1 MKIELSPNLI
11 NNNEEAFKKP
21 KGSFPFWI
29 KIFIGLAAAILV
41 FIISFSIKIVS
52 SVTTEDLNK
61 ESGKVSLFQQ
71 LAHLITKKDKM
82 IEGEQ
87 EDRINVLLMGIGGA
101 GHEGAYLTDT
111 IILASLK
118 PSTNQVALISIP
130 RDLAVEIPGYDWR
143 KINNA
148 LAFGRDM
155 NYPGGGENLTVK
167 MVEDVTGLP
176 IHYYGLV
183 DFSGFEQVIDGLGG
197 INIYVDRSFT
207 DYEYP
212 TLNYG
217 FQTISFKQGQQKM
230 NGDQAL
236 KFVRSRH
243 GTNGEG
249 SDFAR
254 AQRQQKVLLA
264 LKDKILKFT
273 TLINPTKIS
282 QAISTLGNH
291 TKANMEIW
299 EMLRLAR
306 LAQEVKGNQ
315 IITKV
320 FDNSP
325 EGPLKSEVGLNGAY
339 LLVPKAGD
347 FSEIQYLAKNIFEE
361 KQQKEENAKIIVQN
375 GTSQAG
381 LAEKI
386 ASQLES
392 SDFNVVKYGNASNKN
407 YNQTIIYDLTGGEK
421 PQTLNSLKS
430 LLDAVVITNLPVLL
444 DNFNQNN
451 QIDYDTLSTSL
462 NNNLNNI
469 NTNGL
474 KTQVDFL
481 IVVGSDNL
489 KNKTLSKK

>member
-1 MKIELSPNLI
+1 MKEKVNLLI
-11 NNNEEAFKKP
+11 KKEQIKKP
-21 KGSFPFWI
+21 KSSFPFWI
-29 KIFIGLAAAILV
+29 KVFVSLTAAILV

-52 SVTTEDLNK
+52 SVSTEDLNK

-71 LAHLITKKDKM
+71 LTHLITKKDKM
-82 IEGEQ
+82 INGEQ
-87 EDRINVLLMGIGGA
+87 EDRINILLLGIGGA

-148 LAFGRDM
+148 LAFGREM
-155 NYPGGGENLTVK
+155 NYPGGGENLTAK

-183 DFSGFEQVIDGLGG
+183 DFSGFEQVINALGG
-197 INIYVDRSFT
+197 VNINVDRSFT

-217 FQTISFKQGQQKM
+217 YQTISFKQGEQKM

-236 KFVRSRH
+236 KYVRSRH
-243 GTNGEG
+243 GNNGEG

-254 AQRQQKVLLA
+254 AQRQQKVLLS
-264 LKDKILKFT
+264 LKDKIFSFSS
-273 TLINPTKIS
+273 LINPTKITQS
-282 QAISTLGNH
+282 ISALGNH
-291 TKANMEIW
+291 VKTNMEIW
-299 EMLRLAR
+299 EMLRLTK
-306 LAQEVKGNQ
+306 LAQGVNGDQ

-325 EGPLKSEVGLNGAY
+325 DGPLKSEVGLNGAY
-339 LLVPKAGD
+339 ILVPKAGD
-347 FSEIQYLAKNIFEE
+347 FSEVQYLAKNIFEE

-375 GTSQAG
+375 GTTQAG
-381 LAEKI
+381 LAEEV
-386 ASQLES
+386 ANQLKL

-421 PQTLNSLKS
+421 PQTLNSLKN
-430 LLDAVVITNLPVLL
+430 LLDAVVISNLPVLL

-451 QIDYDTLSTSL
+451 QIDYDALAISL
-462 NNNLNNI
+462 DNNLSNL

-481 IVVGSDNL
+481 IVIGSDNI
-489 KNKTLSKK
+489 KNKTLSKL

>member
-1 MKIELSPNLI
+1 MKEKVNLLSEKE
-11 NNNEEAFKKP
+11 NNKKP
-21 KGSFPFWI
+21 KSSFPFWI
-29 KIFIGLAAAILV
+29 KIFVGLAAAILV

-52 SVTTEDLNK
+52 SVTTQDLNQQ
-61 ESGKVSLFQQ
+61 SGKVSLFQQ
-71 LAHLITKKDKM
+71 LSHLLTKKDEAIK
-82 IEGEQ
+82 GE
-87 EDRINVLLMGIGGA
+87 DSRINVLLLGIGGA

-148 LAFGRDM
+148 LAFGREM

-176 IHYYGLV
+176 IQYYGLV

-197 INIYVDRSFT
+197 INIYVDKSFT

-217 FQTISFKQGQQKM
+217 YQTISFKQGQQKM

-236 KFVRSRH
+236 KYVRSRH
-243 GTNGEG
+243 GNNGEG

-254 AQRQQKVLLA
+254 AKRQQKVLAA
-264 LKDKILKFT
+264 LKDKIFSFGS
-273 TLINPTKIS
+273 LINPTKIS

-291 TKANMEIW
+291 TKTNMEIW
-299 EMLRLAR
+299 EMLRLSK
-306 LAQEVKGNQ
+306 LAQGVNGDQ
-315 IITKV
+315 IITEV
-320 FDNSP
+320 LDNGP
-325 EGPLKSEVGLNGAY
+325 DGPLKSEVGLNGAY
-339 LLVPKAGD
+339 ILVPKAGN
-347 FSEIQYLAKNIFEE
+347 FSEIQYLAKNIFDE
-361 KQQKEENAKIIVQN
+361 KKQNEENAKIIVQN

-386 ASQLES
+386 ASQLKS

-407 YNQTIIYDLTGGEK
+407 YNQTIIYDLTGGGK
-421 PQTLNSLKS
+421 PQTLNSLKN
-430 LLDAVVITNLPVLL
+430 LLNAVVITNLPILL

-451 QIDYDTLSTSL
+451 QIDYDTLTSSL
-462 NNNLNNI
+462 NNNLGNI
-469 NTNGL
+469 NITDL

-489 KNKTLSKK
+489 KNKTLGKK